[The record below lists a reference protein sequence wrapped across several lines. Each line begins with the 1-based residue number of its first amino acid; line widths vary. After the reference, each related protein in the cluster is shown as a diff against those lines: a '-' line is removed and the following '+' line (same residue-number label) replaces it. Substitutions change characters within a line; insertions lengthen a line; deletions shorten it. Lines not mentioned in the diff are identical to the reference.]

1 MSTLSTPDLP
11 SPQARGEEGPE
22 PAGDPP
28 PAAVPSPGRARRE
41 RALLLVTLVLIL
53 AASAAF
59 LRAQTLK
66 LEPSALKRPRIEKVF
81 SPVCGCEDKATASL
95 SFGLR
100 RASLL
105 DARMIDSDARI
116 VRTLADGAERP
127 AGRLRLEWDGR
138 DDVGRLQPDG
148 PYRLR
153 LFLDEERE
161 VVVPRPVVLDT
172 QAPRAALLSV
182 VPRTI
187 ATSARERQRGRRR
200 GASRRT
206 DRAALRAAPIEVR
219 YRSSEAGRATLLVD
233 GLAVV
238 RTGRRPPGRGSL
250 RWDGRLDGRP
260 LRPGRRE
267 LALRVRDR
275 AGNSSAPTRSVT
287 VRVGRSRD
295 RR

>member
-1 MSTLSTPDLP
+1 VSTLSTPDLP

-172 QAPRAALLSV
+172 QAPRAALISV
-182 VPRTI
+182 APRTI
-187 ATSARERQRGRRR
+187 VVPARKRQRGRGR
-200 GASRRT
+200 GSSRPA
-206 DRAALRAAPIEVR
+206 DRAAPIDVR

-233 GLAVV
+233 GLAAM
-238 RTGRRPPGRGSL
+238 RTGRRLPGRRLL

-260 LRPGRRE
+260 LRPGSQE

>member
-1 MSTLSTPDLP
+1 
-11 SPQARGEEGPE
+11 
-22 PAGDPP
+22 
-28 PAAVPSPGRARRE
+28 
-41 RALLLVTLVLIL
+41 VTLVLIL

-66 LEPSALKRPRIEKVF
+66 LEPSALKRPRVESVF

-100 RASLL
+100 RGSRV

-138 DDVGRLQPDG
+138 DDAGRLLPDG

-153 LFLDEERE
+153 LVLDGDRE
-161 VVVPRPVVLDT
+161 VVVPRPVILDT
-172 QAPRAALLSV
+172 RAPLAALISV
-182 VPRTI
+182 APRTI
-187 ATSARERQRGRRR
+187 VAPARERGRGARRR
-200 GASRRT
+200 AE
-206 DRAALRAAPIEVR
+206 RAAPIDVR

-233 GLAVV
+233 GLAAV
-238 RTGRRPPGRGSL
+238 RTGRRLPGRRSL

-260 LRPGRRE
+260 LRPGSQE

-287 VRVGRSRD
+287 VRVARSRD

>member
-1 MSTLSTPDLP
+1 
-11 SPQARGEEGPE
+11 
-22 PAGDPP
+22 
-28 PAAVPSPGRARRE
+28 
-41 RALLLVTLVLIL
+41 VTLVLIL

-238 RTGRRPPGRGSL
+238 RTGRRPPGRRSL